1 MSTTIQQIEQIVST
15 LTKGEKRLLKDIIN
29 KGACGDYAWEFLDE
43 KGNVETVEAYGY
55 CVYYSYHAKLL
66 KGCAITAMCQSICGK
81 LCPAVNNQVGRY
93 ISHRNDWWGDGSAD
107 MLFIREGYHSVFEEW
122 ASGKGFKDEQGALRH
137 SMSRED
143 LDELYRRL
151 DNFIADLTYEEAEQ
165 NRDAF
170 NAVKTIIHQ
179 RMQEK

>member
-1 MSTTIQQIEQIVST
+1 MKATIQQIEQIVST
-15 LTKGEKRLLKDIIN
+15 LTKSEKRLLKNIIN
-29 KGACGDYAWEFLDE
+29 NGACGNYACSFLDD

-55 CVYYSYHAKLL
+55 SVYYSCRVALL
-66 KGCAITAMCQSICGK
+66 KGCKITAICQSICRK
-81 LCPAVNNQVGRY
+81 LCSAVNNQVGRY
-93 ISHRNDWWGDGSAD
+93 ISHRNDWWGDGAGD
-107 MLFIREGYHSVFEEW
+107 MIFIREGYHSAFEEW

-137 SMSRED
+137 SMSRKD
-143 LDELYRRL
+143 LGDLYQRL
-151 DNFIADLTYEEAEQ
+151 DNFIADLTYEEAGQ

>member
-29 KGACGDYAWEFLDE
+29 KGSCGDYAWEFLDE

-66 KGCAITAMCQSICGK
+66 KGCAITAMCQSICRK

-93 ISHRNDWWGDGSAD
+93 ISHRNDWWGDSSGD
-107 MLFIREGYHSVFEEW
+107 MLFIREGYHSAFEEW

-137 SMSRED
+137 SMSRDD
-143 LDELYRRL
+143 LDDLYRRL
-151 DNFIADLTYEEAEQ
+151 DNFIADLTCEEAEQ

-170 NAVKTIIHQ
+170 NAVKAIIHQ

>member
-15 LTKGEKRLLKDIIN
+15 LTKSEKRLLKDIIN
-29 KGACGDYAWEFLDE
+29 NGACGNYACRFLDD

-55 CVYYSYHAKLL
+55 SVYYSYRVVLL
-66 KGCAITAMCQSICGK
+66 KGCAITAMCQSICRK
-81 LCPAVNNQVGRY
+81 LCPAVNNEVGRY
-93 ISHRNDWWGDGSAD
+93 ISHRDDRYGDWSGD
-107 MLFIREGYHSVFEEW
+107 MLLIREGYHSAFEEW
-122 ASGKGFKDEQGALRH
+122 ASGKGFKDEQGVLRH
-137 SMSRED
+137 SMSRDD

-179 RMQEK
+179 RMRKK

>member
-1 MSTTIQQIEQIVST
+1 MKATIHQIEQVVSV
-15 LTKGEKRLLKDIIN
+15 LTASEKQLLKDTIN
-29 KGACGDYAWEFLDE
+29 HGAWCDSAWEFLDE
-43 KGNVETVEAYGY
+43 NNNVETAAMYGY
-55 CVYYSYHAKLL
+55 CTNDAHLARHFNGRIVASMFK
-66 KGCAITAMCQSICGK
+66 SIYKK
-81 LCPAVNNQVGRY
+81 LCPACNNQVGRF
-93 ISHRNDWWGDGSAD
+93 ISHCNDWWGDGSGD

-137 SMSRED
+137 SMSRDD

-165 NRDAF
+165 SRDAF

>member
-1 MSTTIQQIEQIVST
+1 M
-15 LTKGEKRLLKDIIN
+15 
-29 KGACGDYAWEFLDE
+29 
-43 KGNVETVEAYGY
+43 
-55 CVYYSYHAKLL
+55 
-66 KGCAITAMCQSICGK
+66 
-81 LCPAVNNQVGRY
+81 GRF
-93 ISHRNDWWGDGSAD
+93 ISHCNDWWGDGSGD

>member
-1 MSTTIQQIEQIVST
+1 MKATIHQIEQVVSV
-15 LTKGEKRLLKDIIN
+15 LTASEKQLLKDTIN
-29 KGACGDYAWEFLDE
+29 HGAWGDSAWEFLDE
-43 KGNVETVEAYGY
+43 NNNVETAAMYGY
-55 CVYYSYHAKLL
+55 CTNDAHLAGHF
-66 KGCAITAMCQSICGK
+66 KGRIVASMFKSIYKK
-81 LCPAVNNQVGRY
+81 LCPACNNQVGRF
-93 ISHRNDWWGDGSAD
+93 ISHCNDWWGDGSGD
-107 MLFIREGYHSVFEEW
+107 MLFIREGYHSAFEEW

-137 SMSRED
+137 SMSRDD